1 MSQFD
6 NLRDKAEQQEQEH
19 PEQVENLS
27 DQGLDKAGDAAD
39 SATGGRF
46 SDQIDQ
52 GQQRGDDAI
61 GGSGGDSSGDESVGG
76 SSGSE
81 EGANSGF
88 DPGSGST
95 SDMDTG
101 NSESESG

>member
-6 NLRDKAEQQEQEH
+6 NLRDKAEQAAQDH
-19 PEQVENLS
+19 PEQVEKFS
-27 DQGLDKAGDAAD
+27 DQGLDQAGDAAD
-39 SATGGRF
+39 GATGGRF

-61 GGSGGDSSGDESVGG
+61 GGSGGDGADGDSVGG

-81 EGANSGF
+81 QGANSGF
-88 DPGSGST
+88 DSGSGST
-95 SDMDTG
+95 SDMDTER
-101 NSESESG
+101 SESESG

>member
-6 NLRDKAEQQEQEH
+6 NLRDKAEEQAQEH

-61 GGSGGDSSGDESVGG
+61 GSGGESSGDDSLGG

-88 DPGSGST
+88 DSGSGST
-95 SDMDTG
+95 SDMDTER
-101 NSESESG
+101 SESESG

>member
-6 NLRDKAEQQEQEH
+6 NLRDRAEQAAQEH
-19 PEQVENLS
+19 PEQVEDLS
-27 DQGLDKAGDAAD
+27 DQGLDKTGDAAD

-61 GGSGGDSSGDESVGG
+61 GGG

-81 EGANSGF
+81 DGANSGF
-88 DPGSGST
+88 DSGSGST
-95 SDMDTG
+95 SDMDTER
-101 NSESESG
+101 SESDSG